1 MSHSA
6 ITSSVALE
14 DLKSDL
20 MLLSENLKEVHSDMK
35 ADMTNVGEFWQD
47 AKYQDFINGFQP
59 QIDRCLQIA
68 TRYEEWCKTV
78 LQTTI
83 DNAVAIEQTNV
94 TGDGAGVSSS
104 GASVATNTSGVSD
117 AGVNAQ
123 PAGDSLASKFNMG

>member
-47 AKYQDFINGFQP
+47 AKYQDFIN
-59 QIDRCLQIA
+59 
-68 TRYEEWCKTV
+68 
-78 LQTTI
+78 
-83 DNAVAIEQTNV
+83 
-94 TGDGAGVSSS
+94 
-104 GASVATNTSGVSD
+104 
-117 AGVNAQ
+117 VN
-123 PAGDSLASKFNMG
+123 